1 MKDIGRFHVI
11 IAHLFFLSTLLLLC
25 NGARGLAKFNKPPFQ
40 TVRNV
45 AHFEDNEIETD
56 QQDSSRKS
64 MTMLASSE
72 DNEKKSE
79 KVQNAL
85 PVVINTWRF
94 TESAQTAWNILATG
108 GNALDAV
115 ERGCTRCEE
124 LQCDTTVGYV
134 SSPDENG
141 ETTLDAM
148 IMDGE
153 THAVGAVGCLRKVKN
168 AISVARKVMEHTKHT
183 LLVGELATDFAA
195 KMGFTLESLET
206 DESLQMHNDWKENK
220 CQPNFWKN
228 VTPDPATNCG
238 PYRPIPS
245 SSISTIS
252 TKKEESRPKIDEFN
266 HDTIGMVVIDANGR
280 IASGTSSNGAR
291 NKIPGRVGDAPITGA
306 GSYVDKEVGG
316 AACTGDGDIM
326 ARFLPSLL
334 TVEEMR
340 RGATPEIAARFAIS
354 RIAKYYPSF
363 SGGIVA
369 VNLQGEIGAACHNL
383 PNGFPFSYVQPESPD
398 VKVDVVQCTSK

>member
-1 MKDIGRFHVI
+1 MD
-11 IAHLFFLSTLLLLC
+11 A
-25 NGARGLAKFNKPPFQ
+25 PP
-40 TVRNV
+40 
-45 AHFEDNEIETD
+45 EKMISD
-56 QQDSSRKS
+56 
-64 MTMLASSE
+64 L
-72 DNEKKSE
+72 KKSW
-79 KVQNAL
+79 QNSF
-85 PVVINTWRF
+85 PVIINTWRF
-94 TESAQTAWNILATG
+94 TEATQTAWNTLTRG
-108 GNALDAV
+108 GTALDAV
-115 ERGCTRCEE
+115 EQGCTKCEE

-153 THAVGAVGCLRKVKN
+153 THAVGAVGCLRNVKN
-168 AISVARKVMEHTKHT
+168 AIGVARKVMEHTKHT
-183 LLVGELATDFAA
+183 LLVGELATDFAV
-195 KMGFTLESLET
+195 KMGFPLESLAT
-206 DESLQMHNDWKENK
+206 NESLQMHNDWKTNK

-228 VTPDPATNCG
+228 VAPDPVTNCG
-238 PYRPIPS
+238 PYSPINLS
-245 SSISTIS
+245 SVSTNN
-252 TKKEESRPKIDEFN
+252 KESRPKIDELN

-340 RGATPEIAARFAIS
+340 RGATPEDAARFAIS
-354 RIAKYYPSF
+354 RISRFYPSF

-369 VNLQGEIGAACHNL
+369 VNIQGDIGAACHNL
-383 PNGFPFSYVQPESPD
+383 PDGFPFSYVQATLPD
-398 VKVDVVQCTSK
+398 VKVDVVQCTSNV